1 MWWNKIRFSH
11 FLNNIHHSNSIW
23 MYYHVYCYKKDA
35 ETIRVRY
42 DSNQLEYKDL
52 LKMFFGFHTPENP
65 SWCGKQYRSAIF
77 TFSEEQNDI
86 AHEVVKEWG
95 ALGRFVSIEKAS
107 DFYQAEE
114 YHQKYLEKW

>member
-1 MWWNKIRFSH
+1 
-11 FLNNIHHSNSIW
+11 